1 MEVTAKELRGKLGQ
15 IVASAAHG
23 SEVVVTMRGKKVARL
38 IPYVSLQNQEI
49 VKDNIFGM
57 WKDRQD
63 LETVNVYVR
72 SLRKGRRLDR

>member
-15 IVASAAHG
+15 IVAHAAHG
-23 SEVVVTMRGKKVARL
+23 AEVVITIRGKKVAKL
-38 IPYVSLQNQEI
+38 IPYASFQNQEI

-63 LETVNVYVR
+63 LETVNVYAR
-72 SLRKGRRLDR
+72 SLRKGRHFNH

>member
-15 IVASAAHG
+15 IVAYAAHG

-63 LETVNVYVR
+63 LETVKVYAR
-72 SLRKGRRLDR
+72 TLRKGRRFDR